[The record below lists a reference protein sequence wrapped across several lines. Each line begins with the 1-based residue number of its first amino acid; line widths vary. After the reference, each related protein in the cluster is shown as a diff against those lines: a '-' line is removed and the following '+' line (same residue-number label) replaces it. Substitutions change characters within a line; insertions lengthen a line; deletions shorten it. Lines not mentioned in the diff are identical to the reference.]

1 MMDLFS
7 TFGIVLPR
15 NSKYQALIG
24 KDLGAV
30 EGKDLQ
36 EKLKVLDR
44 AIPLVTL
51 VRLPGHITLYLGRH
65 DERHYVIH
73 SLWGVE
79 TTGPEGPVVEKIAQ
93 VVVSDL
99 SLGGSGPRGSLL
111 DRITDIRSIERN
123 GATP

>member
-1 MMDLFS
+1 
-7 TFGIVLPR
+7 
-15 NSKYQALIG
+15 LIG

-44 AIPLVTL
+44 AVPMVTL
-51 VRLPGHITLYLGRH
+51 VRMPGHITLYLGRH
-65 DERHYVIH
+65 DGRHYAIH

-79 TTGPEGPVVEKIAQ
+79 TAGPEGPVVERIAR

-99 SLGGSGPRGSLL
+99 SLGESGPRGSLL
-111 DRITDIRSIERN
+111 DRATDIRSIERN
-123 GATP
+123 GDAP